1 MAKDVHSVCGSP
13 SFLNRDGHWEGMRG
27 NRPVLSIRENIS
39 YLLMKHSTQT
49 MELDYR
55 NFFLKKCIFNL
66 TLEHYLGNSA
76 IVLSNSMAFICCPWA
91 TRFGISGVKEG
102 SLRRG
107 NESPG

>member
-13 SFLNRDGHWEGMRG
+13 SFLSRDGHWEGMRG
-27 NRPVLSIRENIS
+27 NRPVRENMS

-49 MELDYR
+49 KELDYR
-55 NFFLKKCIFNL
+55 NFFKCFFYL

-91 TRFGISGVKEG
+91 TRFGISGVKKG

-107 NESPG
+107 NESPD

>member
-1 MAKDVHSVCGSP
+1 
-13 SFLNRDGHWEGMRG
+13 MRG
-27 NRPVLSIRENIS
+27 NRPVLSVRENMS

-55 NFFLKKCIFNL
+55 NFFLKNAFFNL

-107 NESPG
+107 SKSPG